1 MPIPYSVKLL
11 KEFAGTAVRSF
22 SLVRVTLESRG
33 MEPRLSINQTCLV
46 LSWRF
51 GWHLAAIGRATAF
64 AFAGVLAFAA
74 VVSCFAT
81 ALALTR
87 VHAFAGVLVRVGFLF
102 AHFERDTSLR
112 AGLDGVRGNGKRTAH
127 QTGNRCAGNHCFP

>member
-51 GWHLAAIGRATAF
+51 RRLAAISRAAAF
-64 AFAGVLAFAA
+64 ALAGVLALAA
-74 VVSCFAT
+74 VVPALAT

-127 QTGNRCAGNHCFP
+127 QTGNRCAGNHCF